1 MMREAL
7 APAPAGPLVLGHRGA
22 PREAPENT
30 LVSFRRALGLGADGV
45 ELDVQP
51 SLDRLPVVIHDPTLE
66 RTTGRHGAVAERTA
80 AELSTLDAG
89 HHFSADG
96 GLTFPYR
103 GGGALLPA
111 LADVVRWAA
120 ERGAWLNVEIKAP
133 GAEGAVLELLQRQ
146 GLLDRTLLSSFVPSV
161 LVELRRLAPGA
172 SRYLLVEEWGPEEER
187 VAREVGAGGVCLAD
201 AAATAPVLARLR
213 EAALPVVVWTVDD
226 AARIEA
232 LLGAGVR
239 GVITNRPEVGVAAR
253 RRVLD
258 ARRR

>member
-1 MMREAL
+1 MRHPL
-7 APAPAGPLVLGHRGA
+7 PLVLGHRGA

-30 LVSFRRALGLGADGV
+30 LVSFRRALELGADGV

-66 RTTGRHGAVAERTA
+66 RTTSARGPVAERTA
-80 AELSTLDAG
+80 LALSTVDAG
-89 HHFSADG
+89 HHFTPDG

-111 LADVVRWAA
+111 LADAVGWAV
-120 ERGAWLNVEIKAP
+120 ESGAWLNVEIKAP
-133 GAEGAVLELLQRQ
+133 GAEGAALELLEHH
-146 GLLDRTLLSSFVPSV
+146 GLLGRTLLSSFVPDV
-161 LVELRRLAPGA
+161 LTELRRLAPGA
-172 SRYLLVEEWGPEEER
+172 ARYLLVEAWGREEER

-201 AAATAPVLARLR
+201 AAATGPALDRLR

-239 GVITNRPEVGVAAR
+239 GVITNLPEVGVAAR
-253 RRVLD
+253 RRFLGS
-258 ARRR
+258 RRAQ